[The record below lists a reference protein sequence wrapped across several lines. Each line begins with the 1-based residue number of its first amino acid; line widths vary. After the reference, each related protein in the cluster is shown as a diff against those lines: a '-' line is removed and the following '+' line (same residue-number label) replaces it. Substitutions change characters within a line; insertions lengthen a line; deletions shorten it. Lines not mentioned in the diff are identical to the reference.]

1 MLPLRST
8 PARVGPARVGAAL
21 AGVALAGAALAGAG
35 LAGAVTAA
43 AWGLPRALG
52 ARRDTLRAVAAG
64 SSNARDGVYVNTEP
78 PTPLP
83 PGVGRAALRDLRK
96 RSAGVPRGPVPL
108 ARPAFGPAG
117 ELAVTW
123 FGHSSVLLEI
133 DGHRVLADPVW
144 GERVSPSRLLGPK
157 RLHPVP
163 VPLTD
168 LPPLDAVV
176 ISHDH
181 YDHLD
186 LPTVR
191 ALLADPRHGTA
202 PFVVPLG
209 IGAHLRAWGVP
220 EGRIVELDWS
230 GEATVGELTLVCA
243 EARHFSGRSLARD
256 TTLWSSWVVRGP
268 RRRAYFGGD
277 TGYTSVFVRTGER
290 FGPFDLTVLPIGAYA
305 DLWPDIHMN
314 PEESVRAH
322 GDLRGSAL
330 LPVHWA
336 TFNLG
341 FHPWSEPVTR
351 LRAAADSA
359 GIPLVLPV
367 PGRRIDLTT
376 DSSTP
381 DWWSAVDAGDHS

>member
-1 MLPLRST
+1 MLPLRASALLT
-8 PARVGPARVGAAL
+8 ALGLGGAA
-21 AGVALAGAALAGAG
+21 
-35 LAGAVTAA
+35 AVTAA

-52 ARRDTLRAVAAG
+52 AGRAALHTAAAG
-64 SSNARDGVYVNTEP
+64 SPHARDGVFVNTEA

-83 PGVGRAALRDLRK
+83 PGTGRAALRDVRR
-96 RSAGVPRGPVPL
+96 RSAGVPRNPVPL
-108 ARPAFGPAG
+108 ARPEFGPAG
-117 ELAVTW
+117 DMAVTW
-123 FGHSSVLLEI
+123 FGHSSVLLEV
-133 DGHRVLADPVW
+133 DGYRVLADPVW
-144 GERVSPSRLLGPK
+144 GERVSPSRLVGPR

-163 VPLTD
+163 MPLAD

-186 LPTVR
+186 LPTVA
-191 ALLADPRHGTA
+191 ALLADPRHAKA

-209 IGAHLRAWGVP
+209 IGAHLRTWGVP
-220 EGRIVELDWS
+220 EERIVELDWA
-230 GEATVGELTLVCA
+230 GEVTLGGLTLVCA
-243 EARHFSGRSLARD
+243 EARHFSGRSLARN
-256 TTLWSSWVVRGP
+256 TTLWSSWVVAGARH
-268 RRRAYFGGD
+268 RVYVGGD
-277 TGYTSVFVRTGER
+277 TGYTAAFDRTGQR
-290 FGPFDLTVLPIGAYA
+290 HGPFDLTVLPIGAYA

-322 GDLRGSAL
+322 RDLGGSAL

-351 LRAAADSA
+351 LRTAAESA

-376 DSSTP
+376 DSPTP
-381 DWWSAVDAGDHS
+381 DWWSAVDAADHS